1 MALDAVTNTAWGVL
15 LVFTRPSQALWWGYL
30 AVAAAI
36 AVAVHITRGARTEP
50 AKWLG
55 QLTHRSVRSDAVML
69 GINTLLHSFYFAVP
83 LHSLSSAVATQTWQG
98 LHATFGPHQ
107 PWLSGWMLR
116 LTMTLVMFL
125 AADLAFYVAH
135 RLLHRIPILW
145 ALHKV
150 HHSAEVLNPLTVVR
164 RHPGDI
170 LFDGLVSGVVLGLAY
185 GLLGFVAG
193 DLIEGY
199 TILGLNGLLF
209 VTLLIG
215 FNLQHSHVWLTFG
228 PLDRLLISPAAHQL
242 HHSDAP
248 AHFDRNFGNMLS
260 VWDQLFGTHL
270 RPPRRPQPLQ
280 FGLGSESHRYRSAW
294 RLLLVPLI
302 EVFGN
307 AWDRVGTTESD
318 ERSHPPDAAG
328 RGSLDGLYDNR
339 H

>member
-1 MALDAVTNTAWGVL
+1 MVDVVAETAWGVL

-30 AVAAAI
+30 VVAAAI
-36 AVAVHITRGARTEP
+36 AIGVHFARGTRVEP
-50 AKWLG
+50 VKWLRR
-55 QLTHRSVRSDAVML
+55 LTHRSVRSDAAML
-69 GINTLLHSFYFAVP
+69 VVNTLLHSFYFAVP
-83 LHSLSSAVATQTWQG
+83 LHSLSSKVATPTWQL
-98 LHATFGPHQ
+98 LHATFGPHP

-116 LTMTLVMFL
+116 LTMTFVAFL

-135 RLLHRIPILW
+135 RLLHRVPVLW

-150 HHSAEVLNPLTVVR
+150 HHSAEVLTPLTVVR

-185 GLLGFVAG
+185 GVLGFVAG
-193 DLIEGY
+193 DLIDGY

-242 HHSDAP
+242 HHSDAR

-270 RPPRRPQPLQ
+270 RPPSRSLSLR
-280 FGLGSESHRYRSAW
+280 FGLGPESHRYRSAW
-294 RLLLVPLI
+294 RLLVLPLL

-307 AWDRVGTTESD
+307 AWWCAGTTEND
-318 ERSHPPDAAG
+318 ERSHLPDAAG
-328 RGSLDGLYDNR
+328 RGSRDGLHNDR